1 MHSQSSTNIMQKWKN
16 VFQINICSSNDEN
29 LLQVFLCVCVESF
42 NQIHS
47 NVVKSTV
54 EIQQHAL

>member
-1 MHSQSSTNIMQKWKN
+1 MMKISYK
-16 VFQINICSSNDEN
+16 FF
-29 LLQVFLCVCVESF
+29 FLCVCVESF